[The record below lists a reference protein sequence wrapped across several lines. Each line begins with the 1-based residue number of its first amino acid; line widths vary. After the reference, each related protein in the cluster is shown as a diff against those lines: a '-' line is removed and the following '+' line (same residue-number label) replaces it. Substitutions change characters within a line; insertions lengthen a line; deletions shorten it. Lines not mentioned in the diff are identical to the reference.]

1 MSETSV
7 LGRRV
12 MNMVS
17 RGIISE
23 TDDESGMQT
32 VQVSLLY
39 QEGKAK
45 VERMQNYGFSGHAP
59 GQSEVTVVFIGGG
72 RDHGVII
79 ATDDRDSRFT
89 GLAEGEVAI
98 YTDEG
103 DSIVLKRDNTIE
115 LTTKTLTIKAEE
127 AVTIETKQATVTAS
141 EKITLDAPDILLK
154 GNVEIDGTLS
164 QAAGGGASTYTIRGD
179 VNQIGNIN
187 VDGNIT
193 ATDSIN
199 APNGSVG
206 NSTRET

>member
-1 MSETSV
+1 MSSETSA
-7 LGRRV
+7 LSRRV

-17 RGIISE
+17 RGIISQ
-23 TDDESGMQT
+23 TDDEPGMQN

-39 QEGKAK
+39 QEGKTK

-79 ATDDRDSRFT
+79 ATDDRDSRMT
-89 GLAEGEVAI
+89 GLAEGEVAV
-98 YTDEG
+98 YSNEG
-103 DSIVLKRDNTIE
+103 DSIVLRRDNTIE
-115 LTTKTLTIKAEE
+115 LRTKTLKLIVEE
-127 AVTIETKQATVTAS
+127 AVTIETKQATITAS

-154 GNVEIDGTLS
+154 GAVEIDGTLS
-164 QAAGGGASTYTIRGD
+164 QASGGGASTYTIRGD

-187 VDGNIT
+187 VDGSIT

-206 NSTRET
+206 SS